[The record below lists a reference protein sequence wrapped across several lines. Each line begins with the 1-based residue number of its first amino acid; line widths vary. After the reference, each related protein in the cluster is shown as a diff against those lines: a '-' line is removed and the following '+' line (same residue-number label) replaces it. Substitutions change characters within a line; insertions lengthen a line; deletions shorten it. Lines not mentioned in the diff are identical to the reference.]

1 MAGRSQR
8 HKVEEQGY
16 SSGGKIYEQGAIN
29 DQILKAIGGTIGD
42 IVTAKPTLASL
53 SPSTAVH
60 GGADF
65 TLNCIGTGFTN
76 TCVIVFNGGEEPT
89 TFVSPTSVT
98 TGVKPS
104 LVSAAIVVPV
114 QVVKGGALG
123 SEVRNFTFT

>member
-29 DQILKAIGGTIGD
+29 DQILKAIGGVIGSG
-42 IVTAKPTLASL
+42 APTLSSL

-98 TGVKPS
+98 TLVKPS